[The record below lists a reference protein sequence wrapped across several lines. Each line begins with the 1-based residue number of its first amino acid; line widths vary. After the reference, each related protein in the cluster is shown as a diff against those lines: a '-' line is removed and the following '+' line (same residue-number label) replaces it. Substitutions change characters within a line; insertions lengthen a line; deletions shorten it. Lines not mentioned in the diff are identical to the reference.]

1 MMHGYIPTNLAF
13 ATTINFWNSIVVFLL
28 SNKLNKYY
36 VLFSYFISFSVMIV
50 GIKIKFL
57 KENYNLI
64 NTLTGKIF
72 MNYIVP
78 YILTRKIIISKNIK
92 ITDVNLKLKLIFIS
106 CLVIIGYNKYLN
118 IVSQNDPFYYY
129 ENYYYDLI
137 LLSFIL
143 FWKIW
148 IN

>member
-1 MMHGYIPTNLAF
+1 MMHGYIPTNFAF

-28 SNKLNKYY
+28 HNSLNKYY

-64 NTLTGKIF
+64 STITGKIF

-78 YILTRKIIISKNIK
+78 YILTRKIITSKNIN
-92 ITDVNLKLKLIFIS
+92 ITNIKLKTKLILLSI
-106 CLVIIGYNKYLN
+106 LVIVGYNKYLN
-118 IVSQNDPFYYY
+118 IISQNDPFYYY

-143 FWKIW
+143 FWKICT
-148 IN
+148 N